1 MLMLR
6 ARPNDGK
13 HERGCAETDPDEHRA
28 GSLPRIDPVPFV
40 SQGSPHRVTDGLE
53 SQASDAASKAS
64 PRRRAPPPRENAR
77 QGGPAGGAAGVEAT
91 RSRQAATGAGRP
103 DGAQTSG
110 AAHACRVVV
119 STPAAPPAR
128 PPRRA
133 PTSQLR

>member
-40 SQGSPHRVTDGLE
+40 SQGSPRRVTDGLE

-64 PRRRAPPPRENAR
+64 PRRRDPLPRENAQ

-91 RSRQAATGAGRP
+91 PSRQAAAGAGRP
-103 DGAQTSG
+103 EGPRPGGPAPAG
-110 AAHACRVVV
+110 RVAV
-119 STPAAPPAR
+119 SPPAAPPAR
-128 PPRRA
+128 PPRLA
-133 PTSQLR
+133 TTS